1 MLLPAKIKPPERG
14 VFTLSRGRRR
24 VVNRSSRIG
33 EPVKKKANKNIP
45 QESSK
50 KADSVPADLT
60 LHEEIANLK
69 KEIQKLTADNKG
81 LQDRVQ
87 DIEIHVNLL
96 TRLLTTLCIEKF
108 GMRVG
113 VLKRM
118 IRRIEKEAIRD
129 SQILHLESLYKLSS
143 PPEKKKDSSRPAQDD
158 PWEDIS

>member
-1 MLLPAKIKPPERG
+1 M
-14 VFTLSRGRRR
+14 
-24 VVNRSSRIG
+24 
-33 EPVKKKANKNIP
+33 KKKPKKKRPVSETSASEMLKNALSI
-45 QESSK
+45 
-50 KADSVPADLT
+50 
-60 LHEEIANLK
+60 HEEIAAIK
-69 KEIQKLTADNKG
+69 KDVNKVIADDKA

-143 PPEKKKDSSRPAQDD
+143 PGDKKKDSPRPPQDD